1 MCWLV
6 EVFGLSDVGCIR
18 ELNEDC
24 YCICGFGD
32 NSERGFCILADG
44 MGGHNAGEVASQ
56 NAVKLIAEEMN
67 RLLESGEKEI
77 PGQLSRA
84 VSAANTGVYT
94 MASENPIH
102 RGMGT
107 TVVTAF
113 IDDGTAYVA
122 NVGDSRAY
130 AVRDDE
136 IVQITTD
143 HSVVSELVMRGTIT
157 KEEARLHPQKNIIT
171 RAVGTD
177 KSVRTD
183 IFEYNYSP
191 GDVMII
197 CSDGLSTMLDDN
209 RILEII
215 KSKKTSE
222 DTVNSLIAAAKDE
235 GGLDNITVICIRFI

>member
-1 MCWLV
+1 MV

-157 KEEARLHPQKNIIT
+157 KEEARLHPQRNIIT

>member
-1 MCWLV
+1 MV

-143 HSVVSELVMRGTIT
+143 HSGVSELVMRGTIT

>member
-1 MCWLV
+1 MI

>member
-1 MCWLV
+1 MV

-24 YCICGFGD
+24 YRICGFGD

>member
-1 MCWLV
+1 MV

-67 RLLESGEKEI
+67 RLLESGEKGI

-113 IDDGTAYVA
+113 IDYGTAYVA

-157 KEEARLHPQKNIIT
+157 KEEARLHPQRNIIT

-177 KSVRTD
+177 KSVRTY

>member
-1 MCWLV
+1 MV

-67 RLLESGEKEI
+67 RLIESGEKEI

>member
-1 MCWLV
+1 MV

-197 CSDGLSTMLDDN
+197 CSDGLSTMLDDS

-215 KSKKTSE
+215 KIKKTSE

>member
-1 MCWLV
+1 MV

-130 AVRDDE
+130 AVRNDE

-222 DTVNSLIAAAKDE
+222 DTVNSLIAAAKEE

>member
-1 MCWLV
+1 MV

-84 VSAANTGVYT
+84 VSAANTGVNT

>member
-1 MCWLV
+1 LV

>member
-1 MCWLV
+1 MV

-94 MASENPIH
+94 MASENPIP

>member
-1 MCWLV
+1 MV

-107 TVVTAF
+107 TVVTTF

>member
-1 MCWLV
+1 MV

-183 IFEYNYSP
+183 IFEYNYSL

>member
-1 MCWLV
+1 MV

-24 YCICGFGD
+24 YCICGFSD

>member
-1 MCWLV
+1 LV

-197 CSDGLSTMLDDN
+197 CSDGLSTMLDDS

>member
-1 MCWLV
+1 MV

-44 MGGHNAGEVASQ
+44 MGGHNAGEVARQ

>member
-1 MCWLV
+1 MV

-130 AVRDDE
+130 AVRDHE

>member
-1 MCWLV
+1 MV

-215 KSKKTSE
+215 TSKKTSE

>member
-1 MCWLV
+1 MV

-222 DTVNSLIAAAKDE
+222 DTVNSLIAAAKYE

>member
-1 MCWLV
+1 MV

-222 DTVNSLIAAAKDE
+222 DTVNSLIAAAKEE

>member
-1 MCWLV
+1 MV

-18 ELNEDC
+18 ELNKDC

>member
-1 MCWLV
+1 
-6 EVFGLSDVGCIR
+6 
-18 ELNEDC
+18 
-24 YCICGFGD
+24 
-32 NSERGFCILADG
+32 

>member
-1 MCWLV
+1 MV

-171 RAVGTD
+171 RAVGTN

>member
-1 MCWLV
+1 MV

-84 VSAANTGVYT
+84 VSVANTGVYT